1 MSSTAEG
8 PVQGADPV
16 AVITSLTL
24 TVAKEEE
31 AAVSVTDAATV
42 TAAGGTGAE
51 EAGSVGVTGA
61 DRPGGMEAE
70 GMAGTEENSA
80 NACTKNEEDFL
91 TAPQNLHTTS
101 IMYT

>member
-16 AVITSLTL
+16 AVIISLTL
-24 TVAKEEE
+24 TVAKEE

-51 EAGSVGVTGA
+51 EAGSVGETGA

-80 NACTKNEEDFL
+80 NACFRNE
-91 TAPQNLHTTS
+91 A
-101 IMYT
+101 

>member
-1 MSSTAEG
+1 MSSTVEG

-24 TVAKEEE
+24 TVAKEE
-31 AAVSVTDAATV
+31 AAVSVTDGATV

-80 NACTKNEEDFL
+80 NACTRNEE
-91 TAPQNLHTTS
+91 TS
-101 IMYT
+101 